1 MLLLLVAL
9 AFAGCTRP
17 GERPIE
23 RSPVTD
29 TPEPAAA
36 PAPSDYSV
44 SIDRPA
50 RLVAGR
56 DLGVVVH
63 IASPNGGVP
72 ALEDIA
78 GSAVHLVIVNRSL
91 SFYEH
96 VHPRPEKDAYAATI
110 RFPSNGDYIVHT
122 IFQPAVD
129 GPEEVRKEVWRIG
142 AAAGVVARPSISLD
156 AKRSGAYT
164 ISLRTEP
171 SPPAANRWS
180 SLIFHVEK
188 GGEPFRS
195 LIPTGTLGHMVI
207 LAEGGEDFVYAH
219 STDGEALSGV
229 RAKAHVRATPPG
241 LDRSHSHGGDTG
253 PDVTFHTH
261 FPHPGRYKAWV
272 EFSAGG
278 ETIDADF
285 AFDVGEPRAAVPA
298 DQH

>member
-9 AFAGCTRP
+9 AFAGCKGS
-17 GERPIE
+17 GERSIE

-29 TPEPAAA
+29 TPETAAA
-36 PAPSDYSV
+36 SAPSEYSV
-44 SIDRPA
+44 SIDKPA

-56 DLGVVVH
+56 DLHVVVH
-63 IASPNGGVP
+63 IAAPTGGVP

-78 GSAVHLVIVNRSL
+78 GSAVHLMIVNRSL
-91 SFYEH
+91 SLYQH
-96 VHPRPEKDAYAATI
+96 VHPHSENDAYAATV

-129 GPEEVRKEVWRIG
+129 QPEQVRKEVWRVG
-142 AAAGVVARPSISLD
+142 ASSGVVARPSISLD

-164 ISLRTEP
+164 VSLRTEP
-171 SPPAANRWS
+171 SPPVASNWS

-207 LAEGGEDFVYAH
+207 LGEGGEDFVYAH
-219 STDGEALSGV
+219 STDGEALAGV
-229 RAKAHVRATPPG
+229 RAKAHVRALPPG

-253 PDVTFHTH
+253 PDVTFHTQ
-261 FPHPGRYKAWV
+261 FPHPGRYKVWV

-278 ETIDADF
+278 EKIDADF
-285 AFDVGEPRAAVPA
+285 TFDVGAALLP
-298 DQH
+298 